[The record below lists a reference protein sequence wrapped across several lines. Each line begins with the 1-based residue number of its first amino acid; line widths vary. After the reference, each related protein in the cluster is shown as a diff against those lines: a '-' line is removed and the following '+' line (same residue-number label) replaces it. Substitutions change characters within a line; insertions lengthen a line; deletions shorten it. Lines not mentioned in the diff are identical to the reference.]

1 LRAPASIIAI
11 AAVLI
16 IASVL
21 IPAGGMYFM
30 FANPTLRD
38 FLWPVMA
45 IETVFSMLGIIT
57 SIGLLRL
64 HEAARKAA
72 IFFATVPILILFFAL
87 LALLATARSTHN
99 FFFAGA
105 FLVCGALFVILI
117 PIGIWWRI
125 VLGRESVRSQFR

>member
-11 AAVLI
+11 ATVLI

-21 IPAGGMYFM
+21 IPAGEMYFM
-30 FANPTLRD
+30 FVNPTLRD

-45 IETVFSMLGIIT
+45 IEIVFSMLGIIT

-72 IFFATVPILILFFAL
+72 IFLATVPLLILFFAL
-87 LALLATARSTHN
+87 LALLAAAGRTHN
-99 FFFAGA
+99 FFFAGG
-105 FLVCGALFVILI
+105 FLICGALFVILI
-117 PIGIWWRI
+117 PISIWWRV
-125 VLGRESVRSQFR
+125 VLRRESVRSHFR